1 MDAASR
7 ALEGRRRML
16 NIEKYKDEIKKLIA
30 DGAALPG
37 ISKDGKLI
45 PCIDEETCEDC
56 KFVTDNGLCSGNKG
70 FIDWCLEDD
79 GLEEDCKDCKH
90 NGTITCNDCSH
101 SHKSMFERKPKKTRQ
116 SEFLKMFPNAD
127 LRIIEDCDIVAILP
141 CILDYKLARKDS
153 FGACER
159 DKKYNGCNDCR
170 TAYWNEEVE

>member
-16 NIEKYKDEIKKLIA
+16 NIEKYKDEIKKLMVDDA
-30 DGAALPG
+30 VLPG
-37 ISKDGKLI
+37 VSKDGKLI
-45 PCIDEETCEDC
+45 PCIDEEACEDC
-56 KFVTDNGLCSGNKG
+56 KFVTDDGLCSGDKG

-116 SEFLKMFPNAD
+116 SEFLKMFPNAK
-127 LRIIEDCDIVAILP
+127 IHEHGFVEVLP
-141 CILDYKLARKDS
+141 CYLNKSMRTLNEDGICEGIDRYKM
-153 FGACER
+153 
-159 DKKYNGCNDCR
+159 GCKDCR